1 MSSSPGGNPRFSL
14 FLRAIGVKPGF
25 RRTGPSSLI
34 NIGFAALLGVVS
46 GHYIFNE
53 PLKQYWL
60 EQQQLQQQQES
71 SGEKNAVVS
80 SMQESPSPTPPS
92 QPSF

>member
-1 MSSSPGGNPRFSL
+1 MSSSGGNPRFSL

-25 RRTGPSSLI
+25 RRTGPSGLI

-60 EQQQLQQQQES
+60 EQQQFQQQQEA
-71 SGEKNAVVS
+71 SGEMNAVV
-80 SMQESPSPTPPS
+80 QSPSATPPS
-92 QPSF
+92 PSSS

>member
-1 MSSSPGGNPRFSL
+1 MSSPGNPRFSL

-25 RRTGPSSLI
+25 RRTGPSSLL

-60 EQQQLQQQQES
+60 EQQQQQQNQQQQES
-71 SGEKNAVVS
+71 SGDKNTMVAS
-80 SMQESPSPTPPS
+80 KRQSPTPPPLS
-92 QPSF
+92 QS